1 VTAAL
6 PDPIR
11 VAVLVAET
19 LEACS
24 VRYTVGGSVASS
36 ISGEPRS
43 TLDIDVVVA
52 MSERDVDRFLAA
64 LGDGFYVEPEA
75 LRRAIRGTSR
85 ANLVHRETSIK
96 VDLFIQGESP
106 LDAEALSRRQ
116 RVRVAVDPERHLYV
130 HAPEDIL
137 LQKLRWYRL
146 GREMSDRQWRDVLGI
161 LLVQA
166 GRLDEEYLRRGAEVL
181 GVADLLERVR
191 REVSGR

>member
-1 VTAAL
+1 MTAAL
-6 PDPIR
+6 PDPI
-11 VAVLVAET
+11 
-19 LEACS
+19 
-24 VRYTVGGSVASS
+24 
-36 ISGEPRS
+36 
-43 TLDIDVVVA
+43 
-52 MSERDVDRFLAA
+52 
-64 LGDGFYVEPEA
+64 
-75 LRRAIRGTSR
+75 
-85 ANLVHRETSIK
+85 
-96 VDLFIQGESP
+96 
-106 LDAEALSRRQ
+106 
-116 RVRVAVDPERHLYV
+116 RVAVDPERHLYV